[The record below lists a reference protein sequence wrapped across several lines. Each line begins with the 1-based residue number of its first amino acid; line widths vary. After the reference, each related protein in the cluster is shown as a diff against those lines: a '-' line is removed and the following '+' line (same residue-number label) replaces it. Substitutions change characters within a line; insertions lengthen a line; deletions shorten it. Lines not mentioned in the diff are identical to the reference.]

1 MVIYLVKYCALSELG
16 NISQVAYRTQVL
28 KRDSSAGFLNS
39 GMTTASFQQSWKIP
53 DSNELLI
60 MFVITGISDSLQ
72 DFSKCPGMGSR
83 QQEVDEHTHIV
94 LG

>member
-1 MVIYLVKYCALSELG
+1 MVIYLVNYCALSDLG

-28 KRDSSAGFLNS
+28 KRDSSPGFFNR
-39 GMTTASFQQSWKIP
+39 GMTTASFQQSGKIP

-60 MFVITGISDSLQ
+60 KLVITGMSDSLQ
-72 DFSKCPGMGSR
+72 DFSKCAGMGSR
-83 QQEVDEHTHIV
+83 QHEVDEHTHIF